1 MHQEVCT
8 ILSTTNTTTKQKRED
23 VAMLGRKLCVAAL
36 SGAATVLATGGG
48 LAQTPEP
55 AFANKTVTLV
65 NGYAPGSGN
74 DIIGRLVARHIGKHI
89 PGQPRVVP
97 QNMPGAG
104 SYKAANYFYSVAP
117 KDGTVLG
124 YFAQTAA
131 TEELL
136 GNAAVQFKTAKF
148 NWIGRMSSYNN
159 VSIGWYTSKV
169 RSIADAQKVESTIG
183 ATGVG
188 SAVYIYPN
196 VMNAVLGT
204 KFKIVSGY
212 EGTAQSALAMERG
225 EVDGVTMGWFTVKST
240 HKDWIEGKKINIFV
254 QFLMERHPDLP
265 DVPTIVEFARNP
277 EEKQLFQ
284 LFANEGDIGKAIL
297 APPSTPANV
306 VTMLRRAFDDMAK
319 DPEYIADADK
329 LQLERDSTSGEKV
342 QKLIEAVA
350 LTPPAVVEHAK
361 LLLK

>member
-1 MHQEVCT
+1 
-8 ILSTTNTTTKQKRED
+8 
-23 VAMLGRKLCVAAL
+23 VAMTRRKLGVAAL
-36 SGAATVLATGGG
+36 ASAAIVLVPSSGW
-48 LAQTPEP
+48 AQIPDQT
-55 AFANKTVTLV
+55 FAGKAITLV

-74 DIIGRLVARHIGKHI
+74 DIIGRLVARHIGKHV
-89 PGQPRVVP
+89 PGQPRVIA

-117 KDGTVLG
+117 KDGTILG
-124 YFAQTAA
+124 YIAQTAA

-136 GNAAVQFKTAKF
+136 GNPAVQFKTAKF

-169 RSIADAQKVESTIG
+169 KSIADAQKMESTIG

-196 VMNAVLGT
+196 VMNNVLGT

-225 EVDGVTMGWFTVKST
+225 EVDAVTMGWFTVKST
-240 HKDWIEGKKINIFV
+240 HKNWIEGKKINIFV
-254 QFLMERHPDLP
+254 QFLMERHSDLP
-265 DVPTIVEFARNP
+265 DVPTIVEFARTP
-277 EEKQLFQ
+277 EEKRLFQ

-297 APPSTPANV
+297 TPPGTPANI

-329 LQLERDSTSGEKV
+329 LQLERDPMPGEKL

-350 LTPPAVVEHAK
+350 DTPSATIEHAK

>member
-1 MHQEVCT
+1 MR
-8 ILSTTNTTTKQKRED
+8 K
-23 VAMLGRKLCVAAL
+23 RKLCVAAL
-36 SGAATVLATGGG
+36 TGAAAMLAIRGSP
-48 LAQTPEP
+48 AQAP
-55 AFANKTVTLV
+55 AETFANKTVILV

-89 PGQPRVVP
+89 PGQPRVVA

-104 SYKAANYFYSVAP
+104 SYKAANYFYSMAP

-124 YFAQTAA
+124 YIAQTAA

-136 GNAAVQFKTAKF
+136 GNPAVQFKTAKF

-159 VSIGWYTSKV
+159 VSIGWHTSKV
-169 RSIADAQKVESTIG
+169 KSIADAQKMESTIG
-183 ATGVG
+183 ATGAG

-212 EGTAQSALAMERG
+212 EGTAQSSLAMERG
-225 EVDGVTMGWFTVKST
+225 EVDGVTMGWFTIKST
-240 HKDWIEGKKINIFV
+240 HKDWIESKKINIFV

-265 DVPTIVEFARNP
+265 NVPTIVEFARNP

-297 APPSTPANV
+297 TPPGTPASIV
-306 VTMLRRAFDDMAK
+306 AILRRAFDEMAK

-329 LQLERDSTSGEKV
+329 LQLERDSTSGARV

-350 LTPPAVVEHAK
+350 QTPPAVVEHAK
-361 LLLK
+361 SLLK

>member
-1 MHQEVCT
+1 MEGAVMIQSNFC
-8 ILSTTNTTTKQKRED
+8 I
-23 VAMLGRKLCVAAL
+23 AAL
-36 SGAATVLATGGG
+36 ASAAIVLGSGAALC
-48 LAQTPEP
+48 QTSDQT
-55 AFANKTVTLV
+55 FAGKTITLT

-74 DIIGRLVARHIGKHI
+74 DIIGRLVARHLGKHV
-89 PGQPRVVP
+89 PGQPRVVA

-104 SYKAANYFYSVAP
+104 SYKAANYLYSVAP

-124 YFAQTAA
+124 YIAQTAA

-136 GNAAVQFKTAKF
+136 GNPAVQFQTAKF

-159 VSIGWYTSKV
+159 VSIGWHTSKV
-169 RSIADAQKVESTIG
+169 KSIADAQKIEATIG

-196 VMNAVLGT
+196 VMNNVLGT

-225 EVDGVTMGWFTVKST
+225 EVDAVTMGWFTVKST
-240 HKDWIEGKKINIFV
+240 HKNWLDGKSINIFV

-265 DVPTIVEFARNP
+265 NVPTIVEFARTP
-277 EEKQLFQ
+277 EEKQLFS
-284 LFANEGDIGKAIL
+284 LFANEGDIGKGIL
-297 APPSTPANV
+297 APPGVPPSTVN
-306 VTMLRRAFDDMAK
+306 TLRRAFDAMAK

-350 LTPPAVVEHAK
+350 QTPPAVVEHAK
-361 LLLK
+361 ALLK

>member
-1 MHQEVCT
+1 MRGR
-8 ILSTTNTTTKQKRED
+8 ILC
-23 VAMLGRKLCVAAL
+23 VAMLA
-36 SGAATVLATGGG
+36 GAATVPVTGASQ
-48 LAQTPEP
+48 AQAQELT
-55 AFANKTVTLV
+55 FANKSVTLV

-89 PGQPRVVP
+89 PGQPRVIA

-104 SYKAANYFYSVAP
+104 SYKAANYFYSQAP
-117 KDGTVLG
+117 KDGSILG
-124 YFAQTAA
+124 YIAQTAA

-136 GNAAVQFKTAKF
+136 GNPAVQFKTAQF

-159 VSIGWYTSKV
+159 VSVGWHTSKV
-169 RSIADAQKVESTIG
+169 KSIADAQKTESTMG

-225 EVDGVTMGWFTVKST
+225 EVDGVTMGWFAIKSA
-240 HKDWIEGKKINIFV
+240 HKDWVDNKKINVFV
-254 QFLMERHPDLP
+254 QFLVERHPDLP
-265 DVPTIVEFARNP
+265 DVPTIVEFARNQ

-297 APPSTPANV
+297 TPPGTPANV
-306 VTMLRRAFDDMAK
+306 VAVLRRAFDDMAK

-350 LTPPAVVEHAK
+350 QTPSAVVEHAK
-361 LLLK
+361 TLLK